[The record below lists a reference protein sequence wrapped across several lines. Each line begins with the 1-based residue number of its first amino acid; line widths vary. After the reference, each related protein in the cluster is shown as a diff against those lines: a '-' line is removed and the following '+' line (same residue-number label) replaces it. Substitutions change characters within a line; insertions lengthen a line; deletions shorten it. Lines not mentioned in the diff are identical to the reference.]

1 MNWLRSEDLKEE
13 KNVTAPDID
22 YSRLIELWRRPNA
35 CASRLRSLPQNA
47 ELQQSAGLYCQ
58 RVQRHLQLCDG
69 RADFRMLSYFVLQR
83 LKDLLSTCDVCSRL
97 SWIWLR
103 ILFALRFHVHL
114 LPSDLQLS
122 TMTSPILRTQR
133 LPVGMF
139 SMGIL
144 RNTTVEHIVRSQ

>member
-13 KNVTAPDID
+13 KNVTAPEIH
-22 YSRLIELWRRPNA
+22 YSRLIELWPCPNA
-35 CASRLRSLPQNA
+35 CASWLRSLPQNA

-58 RVQRHLQLCDG
+58 RVQRHFQLCDG
-69 RADFRMLSYFVLQR
+69 RADLGMFSYLLLQR
-83 LKDLLSTCDVCSRL
+83 FEDLLSTCDVCSRL

-122 TMTSPILRTQR
+122 TMTSPILRTRR
-133 LPVGMF
+133 LSVGM
-139 SMGIL
+139 I
-144 RNTTVEHIVRSQ
+144 R